1 MQIFLT
7 DKRCCGQGKC
17 EVRVGLK
24 QWLESRKA
32 KGKGNDLG
40 ERKVELPSLHA
51 STSAVRKP
59 QRAVYPLAVLRYP
72 DWILVLVWSN
82 DYPV

>member
-1 MQIFLT
+1 MV
-7 DKRCCGQGKC
+7 GKQ
-17 EVRVGLK
+17 K
-24 QWLESRKA
+24 S
-32 KGKGNDLG
+32 KGKRKLLRR
-40 ERKVELPSLHA
+40 EKVELPSLLA